1 MYYESYNPKIIYRY
15 VKYLKQFESFQNSK
29 SDYYQEIDYSQYR
42 KDFNYLQQFT
52 QKEVSDIIEAA
63 ESSKYSKDLGEIK
76 CEYVNIHIIKR
87 RLPDGSD
94 TFTNQAASIRLI
106 GEIKSYQIFKGDDDW
121 FLVDEFLTS
130 DSTYSNKKC
139 IHYKCDQ
146 LIGLIEFIK
155 DISRSSVSFE

>member
-42 KDFNYLQQFT
+42 KDFNYLQEFT
-52 QKEVSDIIEAA
+52 QKEISNIQH
-63 ESSKYSKDLGEIK
+63 K
-76 CEYVNIHIIKR
+76 CQELTGFITELKFEYVNIHIINR

-94 TFTNQAASIRLI
+94 AFTNQAESIRLI
-106 GEIKSYQIFKGDDDW
+106 GEIKSYQIFKGEDDW

-130 DSTYSNKKC
+130 DSAYSNKKC

-155 DISRSSVSFE
+155 DISRT